1 MKRLIA
7 GLAAGGVLAVG
18 CGGQGL
24 TVAQRCHTY
33 AVNHARGDKAT
44 QPVWEQLCNEHPK
57 LLTLK
62 H

>member
-33 AVNHARGDKAT
+33 AVDHAHGDKA
-44 QPVWEQLCNEHPK
+44 V
-57 LLTLK
+57 
-62 H
+62 